1 MNKQILFPILV
12 LCLLGGNIY
21 LTMALISS
29 PAPLP
34 VDASPTDFSAGRAMQ
49 DLEVI
54 SREPHPSGSSQAHAD
69 VLDYLLSEIR
79 TLGLEPQVQRT
90 IGTRVMQPGYMI
102 SGSVENILVRLPGTD
117 RDGAILL
124 LAHYDSSPESPGA
137 LDNGTGT
144 VMLLEILRALQAG
157 PPLRQDV
164 IFFFTDGEERGSL
177 GVYAFISEHPWFD
190 EVELVINL
198 ETFVN
203 GPPTI
208 LAISPENGAWV
219 EALAS
224 GLPRPAFVSIP
235 YHLFGKSS
243 TDAAPFLETGIP
255 AVDIEA
261 PSFTTDYHSNLDKV
275 GVVKPGVQ
283 QHAGAQV
290 LALVRTL
297 GNRPDLEMRAPDE
310 NYFPVL
316 GMLVHYPNTWA
327 FPFAIAGGICFLATL
342 FYGFRKKALT
352 WSGLGSGFLAVLL
365 CLVFSVGIS
374 TLLWKGIQTLHP
386 EYGYTWNRV
395 HVSDDILYAL
405 GFFILAFAVATASI
419 ALARKKV
426 TALNLAAGALV
437 IWVPLALIGAI
448 LVPAISFLCTWVL
461 LSGSLALLLALTIRS
476 KKNALIWQVLGFLA
490 SAILATFLWVPMIY
504 IALVS
509 SGFLRPWI
517 MFAEAALWLA
527 AMLPA
532 LDWINSLKRWL
543 LPASASLIALAFLLT
558 GHFLVGKETP
568 PPMVNPIGYWL
579 DANDGE
585 AYWVA
590 WSDFFKVPDARQSDL
605 MADPVSK
612 PYTELFPAAPQYS
625 ITTSEAP
632 LLELN
637 GPRLEVHKNEWVVD
651 RRAVTIRFTT
661 SMHDRL
667 YIFIPNASL
676 LAITFPNNVRAELGG
691 SSEWKLRFDGMPVE
705 GMEIRFEFSTSGPI
719 QFLLLEEK
727 TGLPSFPGLVTQPE
741 PGTMRNPGGYD
752 NAQDFT
758 AIYRAFEIPPSS
770 SE

>member
-1 MNKQILFPILV
+1 
-12 LCLLGGNIY
+12 
-21 LTMALISS
+21 
-29 PAPLP
+29 
-34 VDASPTDFSAGRAMQ
+34 
-49 DLEVI
+49 
-54 SREPHPSGSSQAHAD
+54 
-69 VLDYLLSEIR
+69 
-79 TLGLEPQVQRT
+79 
-90 IGTRVMQPGYMI
+90 
-102 SGSVENILVRLPGTD
+102 
-117 RDGAILL
+117 
-124 LAHYDSSPESPGA
+124 
-137 LDNGTGT
+137 
-144 VMLLEILRALQAG
+144 
-157 PPLRQDV
+157 
-164 IFFFTDGEERGSL
+164 
-177 GVYAFISEHPWFD
+177 
-190 EVELVINL
+190 
-198 ETFVN
+198 
-203 GPPTI
+203 
-208 LAISPENGAWV
+208 
-219 EALAS
+219 
-224 GLPRPAFVSIP
+224 
-235 YHLFGKSS
+235 
-243 TDAAPFLETGIP
+243 
-255 AVDIEA
+255 
-261 PSFTTDYHSNLDKV
+261 
-275 GVVKPGVQ
+275 
-283 QHAGAQV
+283 
-290 LALVRTL
+290 
-297 GNRPDLEMRAPDE
+297 
-310 NYFPVL
+310 
-316 GMLVHYPNTWA
+316 
-327 FPFAIAGGICFLATL
+327 
-342 FYGFRKKALT
+342 
-352 WSGLGSGFLAVLL
+352 
-365 CLVFSVGIS
+365 
-374 TLLWKGIQTLHP
+374 
-386 EYGYTWNRV
+386 
-395 HVSDDILYAL
+395 
-405 GFFILAFAVATASI
+405 
-419 ALARKKV
+419 
-426 TALNLAAGALV
+426 
-437 IWVPLALIGAI
+437 
-448 LVPAISFLCTWVL
+448 
-461 LSGSLALLLALTIRS
+461 
-476 KKNALIWQVLGFLA
+476 
-490 SAILATFLWVPMIY
+490 
-504 IALVS
+504 
-509 SGFLRPWI
+509 

-758 AIYRAFEIPPSS
+758 AIYRALEIPPSG

>member
-1 MNKQILFPILV
+1 MNKQILFPILF
-12 LCLLGGNIY
+12 LFLLGGNIY
-21 LTMALISS
+21 LTMALISP

-34 VDASPTDFSAGRAMQ
+34 VDASPTDFSAGRAMKN
-49 DLEVI
+49 LEVI

-69 VLDYLLSEIR
+69 VRDYLLGEIR

-90 IGTRVMQPGYMI
+90 IGTRVIQPGYMI
-102 SGSVENILVRLPGTD
+102 SGLVENILVRLPGTD
-117 RDGAILL
+117 PDGAILL
-124 LAHYDSSPESPGA
+124 LAHYDSSPGSPGA

-157 PPLRQDV
+157 SPLRQDV
-164 IFFFTDGEERGSL
+164 IFFFTDGEERGCL

-190 EVELVINL
+190 EVQLAINL

-208 LAISPENGAWV
+208 LAVSPENGAWV

-224 GLPRPAFVSIP
+224 GLPKPAFVSIP
-235 YHLFGKSS
+235 YHLFDKLS
-243 TDAAPFLETGIP
+243 TDATAFLEAGIP
-255 AVDIEA
+255 TVDIEA
-261 PSFTTDYHSNLDKV
+261 PSYTTDYHSNLDKI
-275 GVVKPGVQ
+275 GVVKPAVQ
-283 QHAGAQV
+283 QHSGAQV
-290 LALVRTL
+290 LALVRSL

-310 NYFPVL
+310 TFFPVL

-327 FPFAIAGGICFLATL
+327 FPFAIAGGICFLVTL
-342 FYGFRKKALT
+342 LYGFRKKALT
-352 WSGLGSGFLAVLL
+352 WIGLGSGFLALL
-365 CLVFSVGIS
+365 FCLAFSVGIS
-374 TLLWKGIQTLHP
+374 TLLWQVIQALHP
-386 EYGYTWNRV
+386 EYGYTLDRV

-405 GFFILAFAVATASI
+405 GFFILVFAVTTASV

-426 TALNLAAGALV
+426 TALNLAAGAL
-437 IWVPLALIGAI
+437 IFWFPLALAVAV
-448 LVPAISFLCTWVL
+448 LLPAISFLFTWVL
-461 LSGSLALLLALTIRS
+461 LSGSLALLLALNIRS
-476 KKNALIWQVLGFLA
+476 KKNAWTWQGLDFLA

-504 IALVS
+504 IAFIS

-517 MFAEAALWLA
+517 MIAEVALWLA
-527 AMLPA
+527 AMLPV

-543 LPASASLIALAFLLT
+543 LPASASLIALGFLLT

-585 AYWVA
+585 AHWIA
-590 WSDFFKVPDARQSDL
+590 WSDFFKVSDARQLDL
-605 MADPVSK
+605 MADSVRQL
-612 PYTELFPAAPQYS
+612 YTELFPAAPQYS
-625 ITTSEAP
+625 ITTSKAP

-637 GPRLEVHKNEWVVD
+637 GPCLELLEDEWVVD

-661 SMHDRL
+661 SMHDSL

-676 LAITFPNNVRAELGG
+676 LAITFPNNVRAKLGG
-691 SSEWKLRFDGMPVE
+691 SSEWQLRFKGMPVE
-705 GMEIRFEFSTSGPI
+705 GIEIRFEFSASGPI

-727 TGLPSFPGLVTQPE
+727 TGLPRFPGLVTQSE

-758 AIYRAFEIPPSS
+758 AIYRAFEIPPSG